1 MKQIRSIRAAW
12 RNTSCTKASKLGKIF
27 DTITEHTHQLL
38 RLYMPSDNSE
48 EMLSAILGLYGR
60 ENTTED
66 IFTIFNTTQQAARQ
80 TVVKIL
86 LRLHKIF
93 EQVKSAQEADG
104 DPPKCEEV
112 LNKQLIKVV

>member
-60 ENTTED
+60 EKRQKTSSPYL
-66 IFTIFNTTQQAARQ
+66 TQRNKLL
-80 TVVKIL
+80 VKL
-86 LRLHKIF
+86 L
-93 EQVKSAQEADG
+93 
-104 DPPKCEEV
+104 
-112 LNKQLIKVV
+112 